1 MKDYQVSYKTAQGE
15 TKTISFEASSG
26 THALTMAMERY
37 NELRAHPN
45 RITRVFEE
53 GTK

>member
-1 MKDYQVSYKTAQGE
+1 MKDYQISYKTAQGE

-26 THALTMAMERY
+26 TQALTMAMERY
-37 NELRAHPN
+37 SELRAHPN

-53 GTK
+53 DIK